1 MKNLAA
7 SGAVVALVEIVVNL
21 VIIAHKLEA
30 HNNMFYSEIICGSLL
45 RGIHRADQDEIGTY
59 LTVITSVLKIN
70 DDFKTLRIEW
80 LLGVTQM

>member
-1 MKNLAA
+1 MKNLGA

-21 VIIAHKLEA
+21 VIIVHKLEA

-45 RGIHRADQDEIGTY
+45 RGIHRDQDEIGTY
-59 LTVITSVLKIN
+59 LTVMTSVLKIN